1 MKRFRG
7 VLFGCMLLLSIAFFA
22 ATSRLPAQA
31 QEKPEKFF
39 IYLPMVRT
47 DPTIR
52 IATHL
57 PLSGASFQVGTSMN
71 NGAQLGLRQSVAGLE
86 RLGFNAELVPFDD
99 SGSSIKAAQNAAEIV
114 ANKNILCVVGHFN
127 SEAALAALPTYRDA
141 NLLMITPAN
150 TAPAITDSFTNTVRL
165 VGRDDIQ
172 GVLGLRFAKLGPPQ
186 AQSVYILHDTSE
198 YGQVIAEAFRDEARR
213 ANITVTGFVS
223 TTATSVF
230 DPLFEPIR
238 AANPDLVYF
247 ATGDAAV
254 AGTFFGQARD
264 PQRGNLPTSIDFLGP
279 DGLDEP
285 ELTTFAG
292 QYGAGIYYSTIARPV
307 STYTTTNQSNFVQTF
322 TDSFGTPPR
331 ALSAVTYDA
340 TALCA
345 QAIRQAAADAGRF
358 PTRAEVLAAVRSFGG
373 FNGLVA
379 KGNFTANG
387 DLLPAEYYVLQTDV
401 DNDWENNQL
410 IFEIGLPA
418 PTP

>member
-7 VLFGCMLLLSIAFFA
+7 VLFGSVLLAITLFA

-31 QEKPEKFF
+31 QDQPEKSV

-57 PLSGASFQVGTSMN
+57 PLSGALFQIGTSMN
-71 NGAQLGLRQSVAGLE
+71 NAAQLAVNQSSAGLA
-86 RLGFNAELVPFDD
+86 RLGFATELVSFDD
-99 SGSSIKAAQNAAEIV
+99 TGNASRAAQNAPEIV

-127 SEAALAALPTYRDA
+127 SDAALAALPTYRDA
-141 NLLMITPAN
+141 DLLMITPAN
-150 TAPAITDSFTNTVRL
+150 TAPAITERFTNTVRL
-165 VGRDDIQ
+165 IGRDDIQ
-172 GVLGLRFAKLGPPQ
+172 GVLGLLFAKRGPPQ
-186 AQSVYILHDTSE
+186 AQSVYILHDTST
-198 YGQVIAEAFRDEARR
+198 YGQGIAEVFRDEAIRE
-213 ANITVTGFVS
+213 NVTVTGFVS

-247 ATGDAAV
+247 ATGDAGL

-264 PQRGNLPTSIDFLGP
+264 PQRGNLPPSIDFLGP
-279 DGLDEP
+279 DGLDDP

-307 STYTTTNQSNFVQTF
+307 STYTTTNQSGFVQTF
-322 TDSFGTPPR
+322 TDSFGEPPR
-331 ALSAVTYDA
+331 ALAAVTYDA
-340 TALCA
+340 TALCL
-345 QAIRQAAADAGRF
+345 QAIRQAAEKAGRF
-358 PTRAEVLAAVRSFGG
+358 PTRAEVLVAMRDIGG

-379 KGNFTANG
+379 KGNFTRNG

-401 DNDWENNQL
+401 DNDWENNRL
-410 IFEIGLPA
+410 IFEIGLPVVA
-418 PTP
+418 P